1 MRTLIKNGTLVTAVD
16 TYPADLW
23 IVDGRIDAIT
33 RSGDAAATADRTI
46 DATGMYVLPGGIDA
60 HTHLDM
66 PFGGTNSIDDFESGT
81 LAAAHG
87 GTTTIIDFA
96 IQKKGG
102 SLREALDTWH
112 AKAEGKAAIDYGFH
126 MIVTDAPPAALAEM
140 GDMVREG
147 VTSFKLFMAYP
158 GVL

>member
-1 MRTLIKNGTLVTAVD
+1 MRTLIKNGTVVTASD
-16 TYPADLW
+16 TFVADIL
-23 IVDGRIDAIT
+23 VENGRIAALTTPDHAIT
-33 RSGDAAATADRTI
+33 QGAEIHTI
-46 DATGMYVLPGGIDA
+46 DATGKYVFPGGIDA

-81 LAAAHG
+81 VAAAHG

-112 AKAEGKAAIDYGFH
+112 KKAEGKAAIDYGFH
-126 MIVTDAPPAALAEM
+126 MI
-140 GDMVREG
+140 
-147 VTSFKLFMAYP
+147 
-158 GVL
+158 

>member
-1 MRTLIKNGTLVTAVD
+1 
-16 TYPADLW
+16 
-23 IVDGRIDAIT
+23 
-33 RSGDAAATADRTI
+33 
-46 DATGMYVLPGGIDA
+46 
-60 HTHLDM
+60 M

-112 AKAEGKAAIDYGFH
+112 GKA
-126 MIVTDAPPAALAEM
+126 
-140 GDMVREG
+140 
-147 VTSFKLFMAYP
+147 
-158 GVL
+158 